1 MTSND
6 PYNLARFIEAQS
18 RSIAQACKELQNGR
32 KESHWMWFVFP
43 QLRGLGHSAMA
54 NHYGISSLEE
64 ARAYLE
70 HPILGSRL
78 MHCTSLVL
86 MIEGK
91 TIGEIFEEPDD
102 LKFCSSM
109 TLFAEAG
116 SDNKLFR
123 QALDKYFGAEPDPR
137 TIARLKGEG

>member
-1 MTSND
+1 
-6 PYNLARFIEAQS
+6 
-18 RSIAQACKELQNGR
+18 
-32 KESHWMWFVFP
+32 
-43 QLRGLGHSAMA
+43 
-54 NHYGISSLEE
+54 
-64 ARAYLE
+64 
-70 HPILGSRL
+70 